1 MKSHNHRMHLN
12 GGIKP
17 VKAGKRLCAMTPH
30 IINSVMRS
38 HIMKRIHVIAISVLI
53 GFISGVA
60 VAPAKAATLSLQ
72 CETIAPYAGNV
83 ISVSTG
89 DDLQVGGASFE
100 NEPIDNDST
109 FSGSN
114 PLSTVK
120 VTRAEGGGWFL
131 VVQSRVSDRTISA
144 HCEQV
149 E

>member
-1 MKSHNHRMHLN
+1 
-12 GGIKP
+12 
-17 VKAGKRLCAMTPH
+17 
-30 IINSVMRS
+30 
-38 HIMKRIHVIAISVLI
+38 MKRYHVISISVLVGLII
-53 GFISGVA
+53 GLSV
-60 VAPAKAATLSLQ
+60 AKADAAPLSLQ
-72 CETIAPYAGNV
+72 CETIAPYAGNM

>member
-1 MKSHNHRMHLN
+1 
-12 GGIKP
+12 
-17 VKAGKRLCAMTPH
+17 
-30 IINSVMRS
+30 
-38 HIMKRIHVIAISVLI
+38 MKRIHVIAISVLI